1 MSLSWTEAFANSRR
15 TEGTHCPSMLGWST
29 VWGATLLQQTSF
41 ADVDRRCCIAH
52 SLRLA
57 LVPCQSLTGLTSSV
71 HLGIPNLGGR
81 WQDAS
86 DIFFMCFVLGCF
98 T

>member
-1 MSLSWTEAFANSRR
+1 
-15 TEGTHCPSMLGWST
+15 MLGWST
-29 VWGATLLQQTSF
+29 LWSATLLQQTRY

-57 LVPCQSLTGLTSSV
+57 LVPCLSLTGLTSSV
-71 HLGIPNLGGR
+71 YLGIPNLGGR
-81 WQDAS
+81 WPDAS